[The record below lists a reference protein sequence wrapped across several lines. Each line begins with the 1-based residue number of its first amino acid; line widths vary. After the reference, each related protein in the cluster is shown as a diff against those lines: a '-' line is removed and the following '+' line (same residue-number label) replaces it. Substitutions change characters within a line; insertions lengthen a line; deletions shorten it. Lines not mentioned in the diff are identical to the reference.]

1 MKRFSE
7 KVKDIVEVRSYE
19 TLTDLLSEPSRT
31 VANYHFSDATT
42 DLMVR
47 WLDDICNP
55 VPGAKC
61 RAIAGYRG
69 VGKSH
74 FLAMVSVL
82 ASHPEVR
89 SLITETHVASASQRL
104 LRRHYPVINVRR
116 GLLPT
121 LKSELIAAVAST
133 FAIEES
139 TVGSEITDILA
150 KAKELSGDLRTIL
163 LIDTASDRSSPV
175 ERNDGD
181 VLSVI
186 ASESSKL
193 GIFTGLALDDD
204 IANADGSNLAV
215 SSSFAIDYLDPEHLH
230 KVVNSL
236 IFPKHS
242 RMQSVLSNVYAHF
255 RETVPQFRWSEQ
267 KFAAMY
273 PLHPATLELAPFI
286 RAYVPDFALLGFAS
300 EAGQKILGRPVDSLI
315 GFEEIFDNTEPELR
329 KVDEIS
335 GAFAAYDD
343 LTTKQIG
350 KLPVT
355 DRHRAKLILKT
366 LFLLSLTGRSS
377 TADDIA
383 GAMMFVDP
391 ADQAQVSFGIEAALA
406 AFSQSNPETISVE
419 SSGPAIAYSLR
430 VGSNK
435 LARELE
441 ALTSEISE
449 SEIQKI
455 YLRAVA
461 ARFPEVAVSTS
472 GGEDTWKPV
481 MLTAKWRGTV
491 RAGRMQIVV
500 SDTLEDAK
508 VLDGPKPDWE
518 LTFRAEEP
526 EQDRGTLEKTAL
538 RIDWVVAPLTV
549 DESRTL
555 AAFQVL
561 KTNADLRTKY
571 SDQLSALLQTRAKAV
586 ETAVERTSIAD
597 ARLVIDGFDYNFSD
611 DAREATNLSDMMSV
625 MLEPLFESLY
635 YEHPIF
641 KELLTDE
648 VVESFLRDVLGSQ
661 SNSDANARHLL
672 ATFGA
677 PLGLTDAHTDTP
689 ALKTKDELSR
699 SDNVVRILDLV
710 DASPG
715 TPLRLDAAADALAA
729 SPLGLSRQAVRLVL
743 AAMAVNGL
751 VEFITVGNERIRG
764 RSLDLKVDWDQIE
777 FLSRP
782 STTRIEAEKLTRWAR
797 LIAGDESIVSM
808 TRPEDRLKVLGSL
821 NDISADW
828 QNKNSALVRS
838 SIPECDLNT
847 RLWSAKSRVLEEY
860 TEIVS
865 MIDET
870 LAGDIDLD
878 LCIEKISKALYDR
891 PEYFHSMQYSLS
903 TLEHLEGSYFNSKKI
918 QNYLAL
924 TENTGIEEVEQ
935 SKASVWKAID
945 AVQNEANEQTVREVG
960 YAWTKFLRLY
970 SEYYSSKHNA
980 LQSPGA
986 NLNWFENTTGPN
998 RWRVFIAAME
1008 CESVRA
1014 KFGRSFRSIKREL
1027 ASFQCSEDPP
1037 VFLTVAPMC
1046 VCALRSADLL
1056 AVERLAE
1063 EINYLVDEVFEH
1075 FEKLVNDNREL
1086 LLSEIESEMERS
1098 SRETDQEIYDGLLQV
1113 LRSGLSIPE
1122 ITNPQ
1127 LELLCVMLS
1136 GIKAD
1141 EEAPDGGLGWM
1152 HSIGSSLPA
1161 TL

>member
-7 KVKDIVEVRSYE
+7 KVKDIVDVRSYE
-19 TLTDLLSEPSRT
+19 ILTDLLFEPSRT
-31 VANYHFSDATT
+31 VTNYYFSDATT

-47 WLDDICNP
+47 WLDEICNP

-74 FLAMVSVL
+74 FLAMVSVI

-116 GLLPT
+116 GSLPT

-133 FAIEES
+133 FSIDEAS
-139 TVGSEITDILA
+139 VGSEIADILA
-150 KAKELSGDLRTIL
+150 KAKDLSGDLRTIL

-193 GIFTGLALDDD
+193 GIFAGLALDDD

-242 RMQSVLSNVYAHF
+242 RMQSVLSNVYTHF

-267 KFAAMY
+267 KFTAMY

-315 GFEEIFDNTEPELR
+315 GFEEIFDSTEPELR

-343 LTTKQIG
+343 LTAKQIG
-350 KLPVT
+350 KMPVT
-355 DRHRAKLILKT
+355 ERHRAKLILKT

-391 ADQAQVSFGIEAALA
+391 DQAQVSFGIEAALA
-406 AFSQSNPETISVE
+406 AFSRSNPETVSVE
-419 SSGPAIAYSLR
+419 SSGPAMAYSLR

-441 ALTSEISE
+441 ALISEISE
-449 SEIQKI
+449 FEIQKI

-461 ARFPEVAVSTS
+461 ARFPEIAGSTT
-472 GGEDTWKPV
+472 GGEDIEKPV
-481 MLTAKWRGTV
+481 MLTARWRGTL
-491 RAGRMQIVV
+491 RSGRMQIVI
-500 SDTLEDAK
+500 SDPVTNDK
-508 VLDGPKPDWE
+508 VLDDPKPDWE
-518 LTFRAEEP
+518 LIFRVEEP
-526 EQDRGTLEKTAL
+526 TTESQAVETTAAL
-538 RIDWVVAPLTV
+538 RIEWVAAPLSV
-549 DESRTL
+549 DERRTL
-555 AAFQVL
+555 AAYQVL
-561 KTNADLRTKY
+561 KSNADLRTKY
-571 SDQLSALLQTRAKAV
+571 SDQLSALLQTYSRGV
-586 ETAVERTSIAD
+586 ETAIERTSIGD
-597 ARLVIDGFDYNFSD
+597 ARLVIDGFDYNFSN
-611 DAREATNLSDMMSV
+611 DAREAADLSDMMSV

-635 YEHPIF
+635 YEHPNF

-648 VVESFLRDVLGSQ
+648 VVESFLKDVLGSQ
-661 SNSDANARHLL
+661 SSSDANAQHLL

-677 PLGLTDAHTDTP
+677 PLGLTEPHTDTP
-689 ALKTKDELSR
+689 TLKTKDELSR
-699 SDNVVRILDLV
+699 SESVVRILDLI
-710 DASPG
+710 DASPAS
-715 TPLRLDAAADALAA
+715 PLRLDAAADVLAA
-729 SPLGLSRQAVRLVL
+729 SPLGLSRQGVRLIL

-782 STTRIEAEKLTRWAR
+782 STTRIEDEKLTRWAR
-797 LIAGDESIVSM
+797 VIAGDESIVSM

-828 QNKNSALVRS
+828 QNRNSALVRS
-838 SIPECDLNT
+838 SIPESDLNT
-847 RLWSAKSRVLEEY
+847 RLWSDKSRVLEEY
-860 TEIVS
+860 TEVVS

-870 LAGDIDLD
+870 LAGDIDLE

-891 PEYFHSMQYSLS
+891 PNDFHSVQASLS
-903 TLEHLEGSYFNSKKI
+903 SLEHLEANYLKSDQI
-918 QNYLAL
+918 RNYLAL
-924 TENTGIEEVEQ
+924 TENTGIEEVEE
-935 SKASVWKAID
+935 SKAAVWHAIG
-945 AVQNEANEQTVREVG
+945 AVQNDANEQTGREVG

-970 SEYYSSKHNA
+970 TEYYSSKHEA
-980 LQSPGA
+980 LRSPVA
-986 NLNWFENTTGPN
+986 NLNWFENTAGPN
-998 RWRVFIAAME
+998 RWRVFIATME
-1008 CESVRA
+1008 CEPVRG
-1014 KFGRSFRSIKREL
+1014 KYGRSFRSIKREL
-1027 ASFQCSEDPP
+1027 ASFQCNEDPAA
-1037 VFLTVAPMC
+1037 FLAVAPMC
-1046 VCALRSADLL
+1046 VCALRSIDLL
-1056 AVERLAE
+1056 TIERLAE
-1063 EINYLVDEVFEH
+1063 ELNYLVDEVSEY
-1075 FEKLVNDNREL
+1075 FEKLLNDNRQL
-1086 LLSEIESEMERS
+1086 LSSEIESEMERS
-1098 SRETDQEIYDGLLQV
+1098 RHGADQEIYAGLLHEI
-1113 LRSGLSIPE
+1113 RSGSSIPE
-1122 ITNPQ
+1122 FTNPQ
-1127 LELLCVMLS
+1127 LELLSVMLA
-1136 GIKAD
+1136 GIDSDD
-1141 EEAPDGGLGWM
+1141 EGPDGGLGWI
-1152 HSIGSSLPA
+1152 HSISSTLPA

>member
-7 KVKDIVEVRSYE
+7 KVKDIVDVRSYE
-19 TLTDLLSEPSRT
+19 ILSDLLSEPSKT
-31 VANYHFSDATT
+31 VASYHFSDATT
-42 DLMVR
+42 ELMVR
-47 WLDDICNP
+47 WLDEICNP
-55 VPGAKC
+55 VSGAKC

-74 FLAMVSVL
+74 FLAMVSVIS
-82 ASHPEVR
+82 SHPEVR

-133 FAIEES
+133 FSIDEAS
-139 TVGSEITDILA
+139 VGNEIADILA

-181 VLSVI
+181 VLSIV
-186 ASESSKL
+186 ATESSKL
-193 GIFTGLALDDD
+193 GIFTALALDDD

-242 RMQSVLSNVYAHF
+242 RMQAVLSNVYAHF

-315 GFEEIFDNTEPELR
+315 GVEEIFDSTEPELR
-329 KVDEIS
+329 KVEEIS

-355 DRHRAKLILKT
+355 ERHRAKLILKT

-383 GAMMFVDP
+383 GAMMFVSP
-391 ADQAQVSFGIEAALA
+391 TDQVHMSFGIEAALA
-406 AFSQSNPETISVE
+406 AFSQSNPDTVSVE
-419 SSGPAIAYSLR
+419 SSGSAMAYSLR
-430 VGSNK
+430 IGSNK
-435 LARELE
+435 LARELD
-441 ALTSEISE
+441 ALISEISE

-461 ARFPEVAVSTS
+461 ARFPEIAACTS
-472 GGEDTWKPV
+472 EGDDIGKPV
-481 MLTAKWRGTV
+481 MLTAKWRGTL
-491 RAGRMQIVV
+491 RSGRMQIID
-500 SDTLEDAK
+500 SNNISNGE
-508 VLDGPKPDWE
+508 VLDDSTPDWE
-518 LTFRAEEP
+518 LIFQVEEP
-526 EQDRGTLEKTAL
+526 ERESLANEKTAL
-538 RIDWVVAPLTV
+538 RIDWVAAPLTI
-549 DESRTL
+549 DERRTF

-571 SDQLSALLQTRAKAV
+571 SDQLSALLQTRSRAV

-635 YEHPIF
+635 YEHPNF
-641 KELLTDE
+641 KELVTDE
-648 VVESFLRDVLGSQ
+648 VVDSFLKDVLGSQ

-677 PLGLTDAHTDTP
+677 PLGLTDGQTDFPT
-689 ALKTKDELSR
+689 LKTKDELSR

-710 DASPG
+710 DASPEI
-715 TPLRLDAAADALAA
+715 PLRHDAAANALAA
-729 SPLGLSRQAVRLVL
+729 SPLGLSRQAVRLIL

-751 VEFITVGNERIRG
+751 VEFITVGNERIKG
-764 RSLDLKVDWDQIE
+764 RSLDLKVDWDQIA

-782 STTRIEAEKLTRWAR
+782 RTTRIEAEKLTRWAR
-797 LIAGDESIVSM
+797 VIARDESIVSI
-808 TRPEDRLKVLGSL
+808 TRPEDRLKVLASL
-821 NDISADW
+821 NDISSDW
-828 QNKNSALVRS
+828 QNRNSTFVRS
-838 SIPECDLNT
+838 SIPESDLNT
-847 RLWSAKSRVLEEY
+847 RLWSDKTHVLEEY
-860 TEIVS
+860 SEIVS
-865 MIDET
+865 MVDET
-870 LAGDIDLD
+870 LAGDIDLER
-878 LCIEKISKALYDR
+878 CIEKISKALYER
-891 PEYFHSMQYSLS
+891 PNDFHSLKASLS
-903 TLEHLEGSYFNSKKI
+903 TLEHLEANYFKSD
-918 QNYLAL
+918 QMRNYLAL
-924 TENTGIEEVEQ
+924 TENTGVEEVEE
-935 SKASVWKAID
+935 SKSAVWNAID
-945 AVQNEANEQTVREVG
+945 AVRNDANEQTGREVG

-970 SEYYSSKHNA
+970 TEYYSSKHKA

-986 NLNWFENTTGPN
+986 NLNWFENTAGPN

-1008 CESVRA
+1008 CEPVRA

-1027 ASFQCSEDPP
+1027 ASFQCNEDPAA
-1037 VFLTVAPMC
+1037 FLTVAPMC
-1046 VCALRSADLL
+1046 ICELRSADQL
-1056 AVERLAE
+1056 AIERLAQQF
-1063 EINYLVDEVFEH
+1063 NYLVDEVFEH
-1075 FEKLVNDNREL
+1075 FEKLIDDNREL

-1098 SRETDQEIYDGLLQV
+1098 GRAEDQDVYAGLLHA
-1113 LRSGLSIPE
+1113 LDSRLSIPE
-1122 ITNPQ
+1122 VTNPQ
-1127 LELLCVMLS
+1127 LDLLCVRLT
-1136 GIKAD
+1136 GIKTD
-1141 EEAPDGGLGWM
+1141 DDAPDGGLGWI
-1152 HSIGSSLPA
+1152 HSIGNPLPA